1 MSNRLEDWGFSHPFI
16 QSAGQNQDLLPAR
29 VIEQHRGIYRVVYE
43 KGMTDAKVT
52 GKLLFDAAGAPDFPA
67 VGDWVM
73 IETDNDAAAI
83 HRILPRRS
91 VFLRRAAGTAHEKQ
105 VVAANI
111 DTVFVCMAMNADFNL
126 RRLERY
132 LAIAWEGG
140 ALPVVVLT
148 KPDLCPNPEV
158 LKAQASSVAAGCD
171 VVIGS
176 GLGEGLVHTIAPYLQ
191 KGKTV
196 AFIGSSGVGKS
207 TLINRLAGEDL
218 LATREIR
225 QDGKGRHTTTH
236 RQLVALPNGALVID
250 TPGMRELGAAEADLQ
265 RGFSDIDTWAQ
276 SCKFKDCTHTSEP
289 GCAVLQAVERGE
301 LDEKRLEN
309 YKKLQTE
316 IGYEGLNF
324 REVEKQKIDRMF
336 GGKGEMKKAM
346 REVKNK
352 NARKVGF

>member
-1 MSNRLEDWGFSHPFI
+1 
-16 QSAGQNQDLLPAR
+16 
-29 VIEQHRGIYRVVYE
+29 
-43 KGMTDAKVT
+43 
-52 GKLLFDAAGAPDFPA
+52 
-67 VGDWVM
+67 M

-83 HRILPRRS
+83 HRILPRKS
-91 VFLRRAAGTAHEKQ
+91 VFIRRAAGTAHEKQ

-111 DTVFVCMAMNADFNL
+111 DIVFVCMAMNADFNL

-148 KPDLCPNPEV
+148 KPDLCPNPEI
-158 LKAQASSVAAGCD
+158 LKAQALSVASGCD

-176 GLGEGLVHTIAPYLQ
+176 GFGEGLIQTIAPYLQ

-276 SCKFKDCTHTSEP
+276 SCRFKDCTHTAEP

-316 IGYEGLNF
+316 IGYEGLNS

-346 REVKNK
+346 REAKNK
-352 NARKVGF
+352 NARKGGF